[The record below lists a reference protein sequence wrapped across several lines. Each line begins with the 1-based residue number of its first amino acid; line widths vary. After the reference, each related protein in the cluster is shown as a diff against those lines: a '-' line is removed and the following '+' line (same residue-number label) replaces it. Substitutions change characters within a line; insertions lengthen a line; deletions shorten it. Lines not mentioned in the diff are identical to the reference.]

1 VPLILRVSKRG
12 SAEGAS
18 PLPEREVSSLL
29 LLFSP
34 PQAANRAHATTLA
47 INTEMLTNV
56 IKRCMI
62 A

>member
-18 PLPEREVSSLL
+18 PLPEREVSSL